1 MRLVSKP
8 CCASIG
14 GPPCRSALG
23 SGVFSK
29 AMDAEEDDLIGDDEG
44 SSDLASA
51 DEDGTDAEG
60 ASKVEGEAPA
70 ADEVDLVPVPEAGRI
85 FLDRVSD
92 VRWVLTDIVTRDTH

>member
-1 MRLVSKP
+1 MRLVPKP

-44 SSDLASA
+44 GSDLASA
-51 DEDGTDAEG
+51 DEDG
-60 ASKVEGEAPA
+60 
-70 ADEVDLVPVPEAGRI
+70 ADDGGR
-85 FLDRVSD
+85 FQGGG
-92 VRWVLTDIVTRDTH
+92 